1 MCAAGLFI
9 VTPEEADGSG
19 AAALLLRT
27 EVLGVAELSVI
38 LALVAIWLHPPN
50 ALPLCST
57 AEWLASQTRPLAV
70 STLQMCLN
78 EQSFP
83 LLQPFGL
90 L

>member
-9 VTPEEADGSG
+9 VTPEEADGCG

-38 LALVAIWLHPPN
+38 LALVAIWLHPLN
-50 ALPLCST
+50 ALPLCSV
-57 AEWLASQTRPLAV
+57 AEWLALQTRPLAV